1 MSIKLFSEENRLRW
15 DCYVRSCNVAT
26 SYHRIGWKDVIES
39 SFGHKTYYL
48 ISEDSEN
55 DIDGILP
62 LVHVKSLLFGN
73 FMISLLYFNYGGL
86 CAENPEVQNMLL
98 GEAIKKATSLNAEF
112 IELRNTNSLN
122 NGLTVRTQKVS
133 MLLELPNSPE
143 YLWRSFTSKLKSQ
156 IRRPEK
162 EGMYARIGKKEELD
176 SFYKVFAINMRD
188 LGTPVYSKK
197 FFENILK
204 EFPESTWLCTV
215 YNKEDKPLAS
225 GFLIGFKERIEI
237 PWASS
242 IRRYNQ
248 YSPNM
253 LLYWC

>member
-1 MSIKLFSEENRLRW
+1 
-15 DCYVRSCNVAT
+15 
-26 SYHRIGWKDVIES
+26 
-39 SFGHKTYYL
+39 
-48 ISEDSEN
+48 
-55 DIDGILP
+55 
-62 LVHVKSLLFGN
+62 
-73 FMISLLYFNYGGL
+73 
-86 CAENPEVQNMLL
+86 
-98 GEAIKKATSLNAEF
+98 
-112 IELRNTNSLN
+112 
-122 NGLTVRTQKVS
+122 

-253 LLYWC
+253 LLYWCSLKFACENGFNIFDFGRCTPGEGTFRFKEQWGARPVQLRWHYWMRNGGPLPDINPENPRYKIAINIWKRLPVGLTRLLGPGIVKNIP